1 MTWLKAYKMQY
12 RSNKGDKQQKI
23 KLYRLS
29 YVSCNDK
36 HILKIWIYTT
46 EEFSGYKI
54 VIVLHIMAFYYLV

>member
-1 MTWLKAYKMQY
+1 MTWLKAYKIQY
-12 RSNKGDKQQKI
+12 KSNTGDKQQKI

-54 VIVLHIMAFYYLV
+54 VKVWHIMTFYYLV